1 MNERIAADPP
11 RILRA
16 EGAYNVRDL
25 GGYRSRDGRATRWGT
40 FYRADGLHRLTPE
53 GKAAIE
59 QAGVR
64 TIVDMRHERELRGKK
79 SAFDGAEEWNYL
91 NIALMN
97 PAAPNTR
104 RMESLGDLYISLL
117 EDCQPALRDV
127 FEALAGVRQG
137 AALFHCAVG
146 KDRTGVVA
154 ALLLELADVPRETIV
169 ADYVLTA
176 KCIAPMMEE
185 LRRGRPSMVPEDEY
199 ESFLGCDPRNMLAL
213 LEHLE
218 YQYGNAMGYMHA
230 IGMAHGNVLA
240 LKERLLEA

>member
-1 MNERIAADPP
+1 MATDQS
-11 RILRA
+11 RILHA

-40 FYRADGLHRLTPE
+40 FYRGDGLHRLTPE
-53 GKAAIE
+53 GKSAIE
-59 QAGVR
+59 RAGVR
-64 TIVDMRHERELRGKK
+64 TIVDMRHERELQGKK
-79 SAFDGAEEWNYL
+79 NAFAGAEDMHYL
-91 NIALMN
+91 NVALMN

-117 EDCQPALRDV
+117 EDCQPALRAV

-199 ESFLGCDPRNMLAL
+199 ESFLGCDPRNMLAF

-218 YQYGNAMGYMHA
+218 YQYGNATGYMHA
-230 IGMAHGNVLA
+230 IGMAHGHVLA
-240 LKERLLEA
+240 LKERLLET